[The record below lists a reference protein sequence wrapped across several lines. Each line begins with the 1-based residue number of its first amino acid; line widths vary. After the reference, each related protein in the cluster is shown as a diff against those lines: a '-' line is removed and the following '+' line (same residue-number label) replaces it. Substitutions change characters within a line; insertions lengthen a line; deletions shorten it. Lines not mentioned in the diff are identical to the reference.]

1 MSFRSDLVA
10 ASVFGLIVGAIVV
23 MTVEG
28 LSREPARPES
38 PSPQVV
44 AKDGV
49 RHIKSA
55 PASAHVALAW
65 SPGGLPGEAA
75 SAVAATDAVDR
86 VVEVVAGMDWI
97 PAQRPG
103 YEIPFELAAVE
114 PAYGDLA
121 PRGEASAFR
130 GMGKRDIVLAATSA
144 TSLKLDA
151 GDELRL
157 RSGRYTIAGI
167 VSDVTA
173 MGYEGLIAN
182 VPPTWTRR
190 DLYLIA
196 EIAHG
201 SSEDAVASIR
211 AALRTVLPDHIRV
224 RVRAEGE
231 TPYLRYGDA
240 VAPLLVIKKNF
251 GTFSLRRTAAGH
263 FSVDP
268 GWRRNVVARKVP
280 LLGRVRCHRSLIAQL
295 RGALRELAAEGL
307 GHTVNPGDYGGCW
320 SPRFIGR
327 DPGGQLSH
335 HAWGI
340 AIDLNA
346 SANAFGTKSDQD
358 DRLVETMERW
368 GFTWG
373 GRWLV
378 PDAMH
383 FEWARFPD
391 PVEE

>member
-10 ASVFGLIVGAIVV
+10 ASVFGLVVGAVVV

-28 LSREPARPES
+28 LSREPARPE
-38 PSPQVV
+38 PPTPQVV

-49 RHIKSA
+49 RRSKAA
-55 PASAHVALAW
+55 PTSAHVALAW
-65 SPGGLPGEAA
+65 SPGGLPGDAA
-75 SAVAATDAVDR
+75 AAVVASDDVDR
-86 VVEVVAGMDWI
+86 VVRVVAGMDWI

-103 YEIPFELAAVE
+103 YEVPFELAAVE
-114 PAYGDLA
+114 PGYGDLV
-121 PRGEASAFR
+121 PRGEAGAFR
-130 GMGKRDIVLAATSA
+130 RMGKHDIVLAATSA
-144 TSLKLDA
+144 SSLKLDA

-157 RSGRYTIAGI
+157 RSGHYDIAGI

-173 MGYEGLIAN
+173 MGYEGLIAS

-196 EIAHG
+196 EIAQG
-201 SSEDAVASIR
+201 SSDDAIASIR
-211 AALRTVLPDHIRV
+211 DALRTALPGGVRV

-263 FSVDP
+263 FEVDAD
-268 GWRRNVVARKVP
+268 WRRNVVARKVP
-280 LLGRVRCHRSLIAQL
+280 LLGRVLCHRSLVAQL

-391 PVEE
+391 PIEE